1 MESIE
6 DILSKQ
12 CAEFKFRNEQVEYFS
27 FSTQHSTA
35 KTLDEAINNIL
46 EADKKYEGKTPLG
59 YAMEKRINDQE
70 YRDPIAEIYQ
80 NLKDSGFFDWLF
92 E

>member
-1 MESIE
+1 METTE
-6 DILSKQ
+6 QILSRQ
-12 CAEFKFRNEQVEYFS
+12 YTNFKFINGQVEYFS
-27 FSTQHSTA
+27 ISTQHGTV

-70 YRDPIAEIYQ
+70 YMDPIAEIYQ